1 MVIKDKKLS
10 IYQLSVIGL
19 MSAMVFVAT
28 NFRIEIPTPLGKT
41 MLHLGNVMCLLSG
54 LLFGGTIG
62 GLAAGFG
69 SAIFDLFDPAFA
81 PEFWITFIMKFAMG
95 YLAGRISHIKGYE
108 GNNKKL
114 NIIAAIIGSATYVIL
129 YISKTIILQFFVLES
144 NWEAVAAVASTKFI
158 VSSVNGIIAVIASL
172 ALLISIKPALKAA
185 GIFEKIQIN
194 TIKQ

>member
-1 MVIKDKKLS
+1 MNDKTGKYS
-10 IYQLSVIGL
+10 IYKISVIGL
-19 MSAMVFVAT
+19 MAAMVFIAT

-95 YLAGRISHIKGYE
+95 FIAGKISHM
-108 GNNKKL
+108 NNYDGENKRI
-114 NIIAAIIGSATYVIL
+114 NIFAAIIGAAAYVIL
-129 YISKTIILQFFVLES
+129 YVSKTIILQYVILES
-144 NWEAVAAVASTKFI
+144 NWEAVIAVAGTKFV
-158 VSSVNGIIAVIASL
+158 VSSVNALIAVIASI
-172 ALLISIKPALKAA
+172 ALSVLIRPALKSA
-185 GIFEKIQIN
+185 GVFNKMSSI
-194 TIKQ
+194 

>member
-1 MVIKDKKLS
+1 MKDNEKKYS
-10 IYQLSVIGL
+10 IYKIAVIGL
-19 MSAMVFVAT
+19 LAAMVFIAT

-41 MLHLGNVMCLLSG
+41 MLHLGNVMCILSG

-95 YLAGRISHIKGYE
+95 FIAGKISHISGYSGE
-108 GNNKKL
+108 NRKI
-114 NIIAAIIGSATYVIL
+114 NILAAIIGSAAYVAL
-129 YISKTIILQFFVLES
+129 YISKTIILQYVVLNS
-144 NWEAVAAVASTKFI
+144 NWEAVIAVAGTKFV

-172 ALLISIKPALKAA
+172 ALSLTIRPALKSA
-185 GIFEKIQIN
+185 GVFDKL
-194 TIKQ
+194 IK

>member
-1 MVIKDKKLS
+1 MSDEKGKLS
-10 IYQLSVIGL
+10 IYKLAVIGL

-41 MLHLGNVMCLLSG
+41 MLHLGNVMCLLTG

-69 SAIFDLFDPAFA
+69 SAIFDLFDPTFA

-95 YLAGRISHIKGYE
+95 FIAGYISHLFNYNGE
-108 GNNKKL
+108 NKKI
-114 NIIAAIIGSATYVIL
+114 NIIAAICGSATYVLL
-129 YISKTIILQFFVLES
+129 YISKTIILQYVILES
-144 NWEAVAAVASTKFI
+144 KWEAVVAVAGTKFI

-172 ALLISIKPALKAA
+172 LLTMSIRPALKSA
-185 GIFEKIQIN
+185 GIFGKLENK
-194 TIKQ
+194 

>member
-1 MVIKDKKLS
+1 MKSDKKKFS
-10 IYQLSVIGL
+10 VYQLAVIGL
-19 MSAMVFVAT
+19 LSAMVFIAT

-95 YLAGRISHIKGYE
+95 FIAGKISHMNGFNGE
-108 GNNKKL
+108 NKKI
-114 NIIAAIIGSATYVIL
+114 NITAAIIGAAAYVVL
-129 YISKTIILQFFVLES
+129 YVSKTIILQYVVLGS
-144 NWEAVAAVASTKFI
+144 NLEAVIAVAGTKSI
-158 VSSVNGIIAVIASL
+158 VSSVNAVIAVIASI
-172 ALLISIKPALKAA
+172 ALSISVRPALKSA
-185 GIFEKIQIN
+185 GIFNKIN
-194 TIKQ
+194 K

>member
-1 MVIKDKKLS
+1 MVTKNKKFS
-10 IYQLSVIGL
+10 IYQLAVIGL
-19 MSAMVFVAT
+19 MSAMVFIAT

-95 YLAGRISHIKGYE
+95 FIAGKISHLNNFN
-108 GNNKKL
+108 GNNKKI
-114 NIIAAIIGSATYVIL
+114 NIVAAITGAAAYVAL
-129 YISKTIILQFFVLES
+129 YISKTIILQYFILES
-144 NWEAVAAVASTKFI
+144 NWQAVLAVAGTKFI
-158 VSSVNGIIAVIASL
+158 VSSVNAIVAVIASL
-172 ALLISIKPALKAA
+172 ALLAAVKPALKAA
-185 GIFEKIQIN
+185 GIFEKIN
-194 TIKQ
+194 

>member
-1 MVIKDKKLS
+1 MKDNEKKYS
-10 IYQLSVIGL
+10 IYKIAVIGL
-19 MSAMVFVAT
+19 LAAMVFIAT

-41 MLHLGNVMCLLSG
+41 MLHLGNVMCILSG

-95 YLAGRISHIKGYE
+95 FIAGKISHINGYSGE
-108 GNNKKL
+108 NRKI
-114 NIIAAIIGSATYVIL
+114 NILAAIIASAAYVAL
-129 YISKTIILQFFVLES
+129 YISKTIILQYVVLNS
-144 NWEAVAAVASTKFI
+144 NWEAVIAVAGTKFV

-172 ALLISIKPALKAA
+172 ALSLTIRPALKSA
-185 GIFEKIQIN
+185 GVFDKL
-194 TIKQ
+194 IK

>member
-1 MVIKDKKLS
+1 MVTNSKKFS
-10 IYQLSVIGL
+10 IYQLVVIGL

-81 PEFWITFIMKFAMG
+81 PEFWITFIMKFTMG
-95 YLAGRISHIKGYE
+95 FIAGKVSHMKNYE

-114 NIIAAIIGSATYVIL
+114 NIIAAIAGSATYVVL
-129 YISKTIILQFFVLES
+129 YISKTIILQYFILES
-144 NWEAVAAVASTKFI
+144 NWEAVAAVAGTKFI
-158 VSSVNGIIAVIASL
+158 VSSVNGIVAVIASL
-172 ALLISIKPALKAA
+172 ILLMSIKPALKAA
-185 GIFEKIQIN
+185 GIFEKI
-194 TIKQ
+194 K

>member
-1 MVIKDKKLS
+1 MSAEKSKFS
-10 IYQLSVIGL
+10 IYKLSVIGL

-54 LLFGGTIG
+54 LLFGGAIG

-95 YLAGRISHIKGYE
+95 FIAGYISHMFKYNGE
-108 GNNKKL
+108 NKKI
-114 NIIAAIIGSATYVIL
+114 NIIAAICGATIYVIL
-129 YISKTIILQFFVLES
+129 YISKTIILQYVILES
-144 NWEAVAAVASTKFI
+144 NWEAVIAVASTKFI
-158 VSSVNGIIAVIASL
+158 VSASNAIIAVVASIIL
-172 ALLISIKPALKAA
+172 TLSIRPALKSV
-185 GIFEKIQIN
+185 GIFDKLEN
-194 TIKQ
+194 N